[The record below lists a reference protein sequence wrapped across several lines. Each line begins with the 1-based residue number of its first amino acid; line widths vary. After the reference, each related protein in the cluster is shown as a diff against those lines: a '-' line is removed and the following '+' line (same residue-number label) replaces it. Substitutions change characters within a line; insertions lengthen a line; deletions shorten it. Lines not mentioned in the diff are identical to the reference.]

1 LIDPSNWE
9 KGIFI
14 VMNEIGVGA
23 WKDNVIGKAKEKFN
37 MTAHE
42 TTVVRHL
49 LKGWTNKEIANEMGL
64 AEQTVKE
71 YFNRILAKTRTTTRT
86 EIIMRV
92 VHCR

>member
-1 LIDPSNWE
+1 MIDPSNWG
-9 KGIFI
+9 KRILI

-23 WKDNVIGKAKEKFN
+23 WKDNVIGQAKEKFN
-37 MTAHE
+37 LTAHE

-49 LKGWTNKEIANEMGL
+49 LKGWTNKEIANEMRV

-71 YFNRILAKTRTTTRT
+71 YFKRILAKTRTTTRT
-86 EIIMRV
+86 GIIMRV